1 MKRALPLWPYS
12 LKSIDSKTM
21 FDQIDIMRD
30 FFNKGGPVLL
40 GVFFLSMFLWA
51 LIIERYYFLYK
62 VYPQRL
68 ETIVQQWQRRRE
80 RSSWYALKI
89 RDGLLSEISI
99 ALKHN
104 LIPIQALTGIL
115 PLLGLLGTVTGMI
128 AIFEVLNV
136 FGTGNARGMAEG
148 ISRALLPTTAGL
160 VTSIIGIYFSAD
172 LKKRTKKSELLAKD
186 LLAHH

>member
-1 MKRALPLWPYS
+1 
-12 LKSIDSKTM
+12 M

-30 FFNKGGPVLL
+30 FFAKGGPVLT
-40 GVFFLSMFLWA
+40 GVFFVSMMLWI
-51 LIIERYYFLYK
+51 LILERYYFIYK
-62 VYPQRL
+62 IHPKRL
-68 ETIVQQWQRRRE
+68 EAIVQQWQRRRE

-89 RDGLLSEISI
+89 RDGFLSEISI

-104 LIPIQALTGIL
+104 LISIQTLTGVL

-172 LKKRTKKSELLAKD
+172 LNKRAKTKELLAKD
-186 LLAHH
+186 FLTHN

>member
-1 MKRALPLWPYS
+1 
-12 LKSIDSKTM
+12 M

-30 FFNKGGPVLL
+30 FFSKGGPVLT
-40 GVFFLSMFLWA
+40 GVFVLSLFLWI
-51 LIIERYYFLYK
+51 LILERYYFLYK
-62 VYPQRL
+62 VYPKRL
-68 ETIVQQWQRRRE
+68 EAIVQQWHRRRE
-80 RSSWYALKI
+80 RSSWYALRI
-89 RDGLLSEISI
+89 RDGFLSEISI

-136 FGTGNARGMAEG
+136 FGNGNARGMAEG

-172 LKKRTKKSELLAKD
+172 LNTRAKTKELLAKD
-186 LLAHH
+186 LLTHN

>member
-1 MKRALPLWPYS
+1 MYE
-12 LKSIDSKTM
+12 
-21 FDQIDIMRD
+21 QIDIMRD
-30 FFNKGGPVLL
+30 FFAKGGPVFT
-40 GVFFLSMFLWA
+40 GVFVVSIVLWA

-62 VYPQRL
+62 VYPLRL
-68 ETIVQQWQRRRE
+68 QSIVQQWQRRRE
-80 RSSWYALKI
+80 RSSWFALKI

-99 ALKHN
+99 ELKHN
-104 LIPIQALTGIL
+104 LIPIHALTGIL

-136 FGTGNARGMAEG
+136 FGNGNARGMAEG

-172 LKKRTKKSELLAKD
+172 LKKRTKTKELMAKD
-186 LLAHH
+186 LLTHD